1 MESDGFGGRHGG
13 GGPGLVSLKV
23 LITRMVFSLLSTSHS
38 TFRFQAVILVPTRNT
53 I

>member
-1 MESDGFGGRHGG
+1 MESDGFGGLHGDA
-13 GGPGLVSLKV
+13 GPGLMSLKV
-23 LITRMVFSLLSTSHS
+23 LITRMAFSLLSTFHS